1 MTLQSGEPRTLA
13 STEEI
18 NSPPS
23 VVSLLESTG
32 AGHDGAPVDLP
43 VRFRFACFGATFEA
57 VTENRDGGAV
67 LAIRGAIR
75 HLPYSAENPAARER
89 LHALLRAVAKPLA
102 GKLVL
107 TGKQKIE
114 FRAEAALVAPV
125 LTAQVLQQ
133 TTITLLR
140 WRPLFDIVRD
150 YA

>member
-1 MTLQSGEPRTLA
+1 MAAPGA
-13 STEEI
+13 SH
-18 NSPPS
+18 
-23 VVSLLESTG
+23 G
-32 AGHDGAPVDLP
+32 GAPVDLP

-57 VTENRDGGAV
+57 VAEDRGGGAV
-67 LAIRGAIR
+67 LGIRGAIR

-114 FRAEAALVAPV
+114 FRAETALVAPV
-125 LTAQVLQQ
+125 HAAQVLRQ

-140 WRPLFDIVRD
+140 WRPLFDIVRG